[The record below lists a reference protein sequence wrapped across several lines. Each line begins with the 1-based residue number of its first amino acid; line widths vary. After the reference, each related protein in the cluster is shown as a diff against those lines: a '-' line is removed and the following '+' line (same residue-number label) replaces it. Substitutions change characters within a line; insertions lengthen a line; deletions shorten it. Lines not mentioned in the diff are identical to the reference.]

1 MLSSLEFIYDFLP
14 ENRKMKTIGL
24 LFLLTTL
31 SNVAIAQASECQS
44 ISKAG
49 EHKAC
54 LDKAPPAWVAEH
66 SRQPGS
72 RIRDQATSGSNTLS
86 QRPLADVLAEE
97 SSKLNAKIKNVCRG
111 C

>member
-1 MLSSLEFIYDFLP
+1 M
-14 ENRKMKTIGL
+14 RTIGL
-24 LFLLTTL
+24 LFLLSTL

-44 ISKAG
+44 ISKAS
-49 EHKAC
+49 ERKAC

-72 RIRDQATSGSNTLS
+72 RTPDQATSGSDTLS
-86 QRPLADVLAEE
+86 QRPLADLLAEE
-97 SSKLNAKIKNVCRG
+97 SSKLSAKIKNVCRG